1 MSAVKEL
8 VRTSRRTI
16 EEQALRCP
24 SILGGI
30 AALAL
35 VCGATPHAR
44 AEDVADFYQ
53 GKTVELIVGASSGG
67 TYDTYARALARHL
80 SGHIPGKP
88 NVVAKNVVGAGSLIA
103 ARNLYFQ
110 APKDG
115 TVIGTIMRGAV
126 MEPLLGDKENANF
139 DSRKFNFL
147 ASASTANDGT
157 CIVRADAKVQTFKQ
171 LFDEQLTVGASGRGS
186 AITDMPR
193 YVNNLLNTKIKII
206 AGYKGTPETILAFER
221 GEIEGICGLQYRD
234 LPRQIPSWSE
244 GKAKVIVQLGMRSD
258 DEMSKRKIPV
268 IWDFVSSPDD
278 RTVLELVFGQLEFGR
293 PFVAPPGVPAAR
305 VAALRKA
312 FGDTLAEPQFTADIE
327 RLQLD
332 LDPRSGEEVQALVEK
347 LFAAP
352 PALVA
357 RARKVV
363 E

>member
-1 MSAVKEL
+1 MSIMSEP
-8 VRTSRRTI
+8 VRTPPGTAEPHWRSV
-16 EEQALRCP
+16 
-24 SILGGI
+24 LGGV

-35 VCGATPHAR
+35 VCGAPPLAR
-44 AEDVADFYQ
+44 ADDVAAFYR
-53 GKTVELIVGASSGG
+53 GKTIDLIVGASAGG

-80 SGHIPGKP
+80 SAHVPGSP
-88 NVVAKNVVGAGSLIA
+88 NIVAKNVVGAGSLIA

-126 MEPLLGDKENANF
+126 MEPLLGDADKANF

-157 CIVRADAKVQTFKQ
+157 CIVRSDAKVQTFKQ
-171 LFDEQLTVGASGRGS
+171 LLNEPLAVGASGRGS
-186 AITDMPR
+186 AISDMPR
-193 YVNNLLNTKIKII
+193 YLNNLLNTKIKII
-206 AGYKGTPETILAFER
+206 AGYQGTPETIIAFER

-244 GKAKVIVQLGMRSD
+244 GKAKVIVQIGMRSD
-258 DEMSKRKIPV
+258 DEMSKRNIPTV
-268 IWDFVSSPDD
+268 WDFISKPED
-278 RTVLELVFGQLEFGR
+278 RTVLELIFGQLEFGR
-293 PFVAPPGVPAAR
+293 PFVAPPGVPADR

-312 FGDTLAEPQFTADIE
+312 FNDTFKDAKFVAEIDK
-327 RLQLD
+327 LKLD

-347 LFAAP
+347 LFSAP

-357 RARKVV
+357 RAREVV